1 MSSFRVRPERRTVNR
16 NSGLRKGGRG
26 CISGRSKECNYI
38 AVSGD
43 SCRNGC
49 EETADQP
56 CTDRCFIPCRHWMA
70 DSGGTDIVAGMAAVP
85 AAGSGISDAQLYI
98 TGTGGIR
105 GRPSASDGW
114 NLAGI
119 WADVRRSDA
128 GTHSLFGT
136 LRSPSDAEEN
146 TETGFHTAGAVSAAW
161 ICGEV
166 RNALKVKMRK
176 ASITVEAVLVVPL
189 VLMVIF
195 LLLSLTFFVHARSWY
210 TFAAYESTMLAAS
223 EGRLSVE
230 KGEAAAQSRME
241 WWISQIPL
249 PAEPVTV
256 QTVCREKEIQIK
268 AEGNILPI
276 WSRNAWEYSVLSESR
291 RNNPVKTIRKIRA
304 VKQIW
309 NQK

>member
-1 MSSFRVRPERRTVNR
+1 M
-16 NSGLRKGGRG
+16 
-26 CISGRSKECNYI
+26 
-38 AVSGD
+38 
-43 SCRNGC
+43 
-49 EETADQP
+49 
-56 CTDRCFIPCRHWMA
+56 
-70 DSGGTDIVAGMAAVP
+70 
-85 AAGSGISDAQLYI
+85 
-98 TGTGGIR
+98 
-105 GRPSASDGW
+105 
-114 NLAGI
+114 
-119 WADVRRSDA
+119 
-128 GTHSLFGT
+128 
-136 LRSPSDAEEN
+136 
-146 TETGFHTAGAVSAAW
+146 
-161 ICGEV
+161 
-166 RNALKVKMRK
+166 KVKMRK

-230 KGEAAAQSRME
+230 K
-241 WWISQIPL
+241 
-249 PAEPVTV
+249 
-256 QTVCREKEIQIK
+256 TVCREKEIQIK

>member
-1 MSSFRVRPERRTVNR
+1 M
-16 NSGLRKGGRG
+16 
-26 CISGRSKECNYI
+26 YQ
-38 AVSGD
+38 
-43 SCRNGC
+43 
-49 EETADQP
+49 EEVKSA
-56 CTDRCFIPCRHWMA
+56 IILLYL
-70 DSGGTDIVAGMAAVP
+70 GILAGMDVRKRQ
-85 AAGSGISDAQLYI
+85 ISLVL
-98 TGTGGIR
+98 TGVLF
-105 GRPSASDGW
+105 
-114 NLAGI
+114 LAGI
-119 WADVRRSDA
+119 GWQILVEQTSWLEWLLSLLPGA
-128 GTHSLFGT
+128 GFLTLSYISREQVGSLFGT
-136 LRSPSDAEEN
+136 LRSSSDAEEN
-146 TETGFHTAGAVSAAW
+146 TETGFYTAGAVSAAW

-256 QTVCREKEIQIK
+256 QTECREKEIQIK

>member
-1 MSSFRVRPERRTVNR
+1 M
-16 NSGLRKGGRG
+16 
-26 CISGRSKECNYI
+26 YQ
-38 AVSGD
+38 
-43 SCRNGC
+43 
-49 EETADQP
+49 EEVKSA
-56 CTDRCFIPCRHWMA
+56 IILLYL
-70 DSGGTDIVAGMAAVP
+70 GILAGMDVRKRQ
-85 AAGSGISDAQLYI
+85 ISLVL
-98 TGTGGIR
+98 TGVLF
-105 GRPSASDGW
+105 
-114 NLAGI
+114 LAGI
-119 WADVRRSDA
+119 GWQILVEQTSWLEWLLSLLPGA
-128 GTHSLFGT
+128 GFLTLSYISREQVGYGDGLLLLTVGIWLGFGQT
-136 LRSPSDAEEN
+136 FGVLRSSSDAEEN

-230 KGEAAAQSRME
+230 KGEAAAKSRME
-241 WWISQIPL
+241 WWIFQIPL

-291 RNNPVKTIRKIRA
+291 RNNPVKTIRKIRT

>member
-1 MSSFRVRPERRTVNR
+1 M
-16 NSGLRKGGRG
+16 
-26 CISGRSKECNYI
+26 
-38 AVSGD
+38 
-43 SCRNGC
+43 
-49 EETADQP
+49 
-56 CTDRCFIPCRHWMA
+56 
-70 DSGGTDIVAGMAAVP
+70 
-85 AAGSGISDAQLYI
+85 
-98 TGTGGIR
+98 
-105 GRPSASDGW
+105 
-114 NLAGI
+114 
-119 WADVRRSDA
+119 
-128 GTHSLFGT
+128 
-136 LRSPSDAEEN
+136 
-146 TETGFHTAGAVSAAW
+146 
-161 ICGEV
+161 
-166 RNALKVKMRK
+166 KVKMRK

-223 EGRLSVE
+223 EGRL
-230 KGEAAAQSRME
+230 ME

>member
-1 MSSFRVRPERRTVNR
+1 M
-16 NSGLRKGGRG
+16 
-26 CISGRSKECNYI
+26 
-38 AVSGD
+38 
-43 SCRNGC
+43 
-49 EETADQP
+49 
-56 CTDRCFIPCRHWMA
+56 
-70 DSGGTDIVAGMAAVP
+70 
-85 AAGSGISDAQLYI
+85 
-98 TGTGGIR
+98 
-105 GRPSASDGW
+105 
-114 NLAGI
+114 
-119 WADVRRSDA
+119 
-128 GTHSLFGT
+128 
-136 LRSPSDAEEN
+136 
-146 TETGFHTAGAVSAAW
+146 
-161 ICGEV
+161 
-166 RNALKVKMRK
+166 KVKMRK

-249 PAEPVTV
+249 PAESVTV

-291 RNNPVKTIRKIRA
+291 RNNPVKTIQKIRA